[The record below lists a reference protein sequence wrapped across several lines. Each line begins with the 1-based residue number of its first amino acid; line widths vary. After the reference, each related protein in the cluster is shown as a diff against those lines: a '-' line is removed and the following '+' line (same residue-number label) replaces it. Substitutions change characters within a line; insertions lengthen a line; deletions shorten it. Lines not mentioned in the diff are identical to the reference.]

1 MVIYNSYTDVRTP
14 SFSCGD
20 ACVQEAERLAET
32 YAGAECM
39 SVSAGPSR
47 GAKPTAAFYLGRGAV
62 AQLGNVI
69 QEADPEK

>member
-1 MVIYNSYTDVRTP
+1 M
-14 SFSCGD
+14 
-20 ACVQEAERLAET
+20 QEAERLAET

-39 SVSAGPSR
+39 SVRTGPSR

-62 AQLGNVI
+62 AQLGGVI